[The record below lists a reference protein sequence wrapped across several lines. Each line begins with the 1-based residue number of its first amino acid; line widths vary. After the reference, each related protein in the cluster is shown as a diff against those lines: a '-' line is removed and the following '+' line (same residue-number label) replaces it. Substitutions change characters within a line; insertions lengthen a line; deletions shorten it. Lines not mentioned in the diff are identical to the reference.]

1 MEMILGLLL
10 IASLFWIIGYFVA
23 LLITGGIAR
32 RWWTKLLQ
40 ALLGLAI
47 GLGFMGCLYLS
58 AESDAREYN
67 NGVCTDCGGEYKF
80 SGSSGRGVSKFYYYT
95 CADCDHTIQV
105 ESLQK

>member
-1 MEMILGLLL
+1 MEMILALLL
-10 IASLFWIIGYFVA
+10 IVGIFWIIGYFLA
-23 LLITGGIAR
+23 LMITGGMAR

-40 ALLGLAI
+40 ALLGFFI
-47 GLGFMGCLYLS
+47 GFLFMGCLYAS
-58 AESDAREYN
+58 AKNDAREYN
-67 NGVCTDCGGEYKF
+67 NGICSECGGEYKF